1 MPTTL
6 NVEPGTGEGGATSGV
21 DGATAAEGGDDG
33 VTGDSNHD
41 DVGADGAEEDKA
53 KGEEAAAKGEEA
65 TVKGEEATVKGEE
78 ATVKGEEATVK
89 GEEATVKGEEATVKG
104 ERQHST
110 SYDAARERSARETE
124 AHEASPNLRTAMPN
138 SSRSRWLHFSVVA
151 DTSHSLGQCVALN
164 YSRPHLIMSST

>member
-41 DVGADGAEEDKA
+41 DVGADGAEEDK
-53 KGEEAAAKGEEA
+53 
-65 TVKGEEATVKGEE
+65 TKGEEATVKGEE

>member
-41 DVGADGAEEDKA
+41 DVGADGAEEDK
-53 KGEEAAAKGEEA
+53 
-65 TVKGEEATVKGEE
+65 TKGEE